1 MELLRT
7 IHKNT
12 NKPKNAPQANISS
25 LGSKWKQM
33 QASFGFDEPAATS
46 PQKSSADSRSPFT
59 PLSGSECTRVERVVA
74 ETNNSLMAKSAAV
87 MKVLKDASLSFQN
100 LSTSP
105 SGRLDALVAGP
116 PSDFQLELTPRLQV
130 NDVTI
135 LVRFLATCPI
145 KIRSNSVCF
154 RNPKLSSPIRV
165 RKMMLMF
172 RICRFSILIRMATTT
187 ICKISAIASLRT
199 LPCDGK

>member
-12 NKPKNAPQANISS
+12 NKPKNAPPANISS

-33 QASFGFDEPAATS
+33 QASFGFDEASAPPATS

-59 PLSGSECTRVERVVA
+59 PLNGSECTRVERVVT
-74 ETNNSLMAKSAAV
+74 ETSNSLMAKSAAV
-87 MKVLKDASLSFQN
+87 MKVLKDASQSFQN

-135 LVRFLATCPI
+135 LVRVFSHFLVKLC
-145 KIRSNSVCF
+145 SNHVCF
-154 RNPKLSSPIRV
+154 RNPKRSRPIRAK
-165 RKMMLMF
+165 RMMLMF
-172 RICRFSILIRMATTT
+172 RICRCSISTRTTTTTT
-187 ICKISAIASLRT
+187 ICKILAIVF
-199 LPCDGK
+199 